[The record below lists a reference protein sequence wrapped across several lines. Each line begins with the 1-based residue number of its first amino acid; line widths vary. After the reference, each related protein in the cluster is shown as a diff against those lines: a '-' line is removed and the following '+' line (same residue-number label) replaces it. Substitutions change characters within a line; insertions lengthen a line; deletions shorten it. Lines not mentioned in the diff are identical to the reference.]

1 MYNMTKIYINKMI
14 TSAIDEM
21 ETQTWEWPSSWDASS
36 KEKFLDDC
44 LEWLEENQLY
54 EKCQIIVNVKKK
66 L

>member
-1 MYNMTKIYINKMI
+1 MTKNYINKMI

-21 ETQTWEWPSSWDASS
+21 ETQTWEWPGSWDDSS